1 MRSSHDEIARV
12 KLGVMSLH
20 ATPAWGMLRRWLTW
34 VFRAAVVFPLTV
46 GACRPTRAL
55 PDNPSDGPALASSV
69 PSSLAR
75 KPCAPSGPELC
86 FNATDDNCN
95 GIIDEGCGLHTGLVQ
110 FAIAWNE
117 PRADVDL
124 RLFDPS
130 GELIEVG
137 RTARSG
143 LVKERDCP
151 GRNNECHG
159 QNLENVYLSDG
170 EPLRGDYR
178 VRIRLEALGGE
189 NPPIQVAFGARVGP
203 KTYSETVSLDAPEA
217 EQELIFRL

>member
-1 MRSSHDEIARV
+1 LAALSLLWLSACQPAIAANDAV
-12 KLGVMSLH
+12 AEGPSLL
-20 ATPAWGMLRRWLTW
+20 AT
-34 VFRAAVVFPLTV
+34 
-46 GACRPTRAL
+46 
-55 PDNPSDGPALASSV
+55 V
-69 PSSLAR
+69 PSSLAQ

-110 FAIAWNE
+110 FAIAWDE

-137 RTARSG
+137 RTSRSG

-151 GRNNECHG
+151 GRNSDCHG

-170 EPLRGDYR
+170 EPLRGEYR
-178 VRIRLEALGGE
+178 VRIRLESLGGE
-189 NPPIQVAFGARVGP
+189 NPPIHVAFGARVGP
-203 KTYSETVSLDAPEA
+203 KTYSQTLSLEAPEA
-217 EQELIFRL
+217 ERELVFRL

>member
-1 MRSSHDEIARV
+1 MAV
-12 KLGVMSLH
+12 AFLL
-20 ATPAWGMLRRWLTW
+20 ML
-34 VFRAAVVFPLTV
+34 
-46 GACRPTRAL
+46 GACRPTTPQA
-55 PDNPSDGPALASSV
+55 NSATSGPALLDTV
-69 PSSLAR
+69 PSSLAQ
-75 KPCAPSGPELC
+75 KPCSPTGPELC

-110 FAIAWNE
+110 CAIAWDE

-137 RTARSG
+137 RTAHSG

-170 EPLRGDYR
+170 EPLRGEYR

-189 NPPIQVAFGARVGP
+189 NPPIHVAFGARVGP
-203 KTYSETVSLDAPEA
+203 KTYSQTISLDAPEA
-217 EQELIFRL
+217 ERELLFRL

>member
-1 MRSSHDEIARV
+1 VNARSARV
-12 KLGVMSLH
+12 YLTALSLLGLG
-20 ATPAWGMLRRWLTW
+20 ACQPAAAPDR
-34 VFRAAVVFPLTV
+34 AVVE
-46 GACRPTRAL
+46 GPTLQSA
-55 PDNPSDGPALASSV
+55 V
-69 PSSLAR
+69 PSSLAQ
-75 KPCAPSGPELC
+75 KACAPSGPELC

-110 FAIAWNE
+110 FAIAWDE

-189 NPPIQVAFGARVGP
+189 NPPIHVAFGARVGP
-203 KTYSETVSLDAPEA
+203 KTYSETLSLEAPEA
-217 EQELIFRL
+217 ERELIFRL

>member
-1 MRSSHDEIARV
+1 MNPRSARV
-12 KLGVMSLH
+12 HFVALSLLSLS
-20 ATPAWGMLRRWLTW
+20 ACQPAAAPP
-34 VFRAAVVFPLTV
+34 RAA
-46 GACRPTRAL
+46 A
-55 PDNPSDGPALASSV
+55 DGPALLGAV
-69 PSSLAR
+69 PSSLAQ
-75 KPCAPSGPELC
+75 KPCSPTGPELC

-110 FAIAWNE
+110 FAIAWEE

-159 QNLENVYLSDG
+159 QNLENVYLSEG
-170 EPLRGDYR
+170 EPLRGEYR

-189 NPPIQVAFGARVGP
+189 NPPSTSRLARVVGP
-203 KTYSETVSLDAPEA
+203 KTYSQDGFSRRARGGARTALPLVSEA
-217 EQELIFRL
+217 FLRPVWLP

>member
-1 MRSSHDEIARV
+1 VIPEGVNARSVLVQLTA
-12 KLGVMSLH
+12 LGLL
-20 ATPAWGMLRRWLTW
+20 GL
-34 VFRAAVVFPLTV
+34 
-46 GACRPTRAL
+46 GACQPAVAPNHGL
-55 PDNPSDGPALASSV
+55 DEGPALLSAV
-69 PSSLAR
+69 PSSLAQ
-75 KPCAPSGPELC
+75 KPCVPSGPELC

-151 GRNNECHG
+151 GRNNDCHG

-178 VRIRLEALGGE
+178 VRIRLEGLGGE
-189 NPPIQVAFGARVGP
+189 NPPIHVAFGARVGP

-217 EQELIFRL
+217 ERELIFRL

>member
-1 MRSSHDEIARV
+1 MSPRSTRV
-12 KLGVMSLH
+12 HFAALSL
-20 ATPAWGMLRRWLTW
+20 LSLS
-34 VFRAAVVFPLTV
+34 
-46 GACRPTRAL
+46 ACRPASA
-55 PDNPSDGPALASSV
+55 PSETGAQGPALLGSV
-69 PSSLAR
+69 PSSLAQ
-75 KPCAPSGPELC
+75 KPCSPTGPELC

-110 FAIAWNE
+110 FAIAWEE

-137 RTARSG
+137 RIAHSG

-170 EPLRGDYR
+170 EPLRGEYR

-189 NPPIQVAFGARVGP
+189 NPPIHVAFGARVGP
-203 KTYSETVSLDAPEA
+203 KTYSESVSLDAPEA
-217 EQELIFRL
+217 ERELLFRL